1 MNESQHQQYMDL
13 TAELKSVQ
21 KTLECT
27 QETLSVTNENLQQAK
42 YSIEERDFVIANQQE
57 AEKVLAG
64 TAADLRKELEA
75 TVQDVEGL
83 FAKIAAG
90 G

>member
-27 QETLSVTNENLQQAK
+27 QETLSETNENLQQAK
-42 YSIEERDFVIANQQE
+42 YSIEERDFVIANQRE

-64 TAADLRKELEA
+64 TAAE
-75 TVQDVEGL
+75 
-83 FAKIAAG
+83 
-90 G
+90 